1 MDQDVVAEVVRSAR
15 LQEVE
20 DADAK
25 RIYFLGYIS
34 VSRFHE

>member
-1 MDQDVVAEVVRSAR
+1 MSHIEEDAARSAR
-15 LQEVE
+15 LKEVE